1 MSDDAL
7 ADLRARRIGFVFQNF
22 NLIGVLTAQENVE
35 YPLVVLGVGARER
48 RERARAS
55 LAAVGLESL
64 ADRRPGQL
72 SGGQR
77 QRVAIARALV
87 KQPDLILADE
97 PTASLD
103 SATGASIVTL
113 LRDLQ
118 RRSQL
123 AVVVTSHDP
132 AVIERADRVI
142 TVRDGKLT

>member
-7 ADLRARRIGFVFQNF
+7 ADLRARRVGFVFQHF
-22 NLIGVLTAQENVE
+22 NLIGVLSALENVE
-35 YPLVVLGVGARER
+35 YSLVVLGVGARER

-55 LAAVGLESL
+55 LAAVGLEAL

-103 SATGASIVTL
+103 SATGASIVGL
-113 LRDLQ
+113 LRELQ
-118 RRSQL
+118 RRTNT
-123 AVVVTSHDP
+123 AVVVSSHDP
-132 AVIERADRVI
+132 AVIERADRVL
-142 TVRDGKLT
+142 TVRDGKLL